1 MPRPPDET
9 SVLAILG
16 ITAPIFILVGIG
28 FLACR
33 SELISREQAAG
44 MGRFVITFALPALVI
59 KALIDQPLKQV
70 LNWNYLCAYGL
81 GSLASFAL
89 SYGISRRVRG
99 DSLSGS
105 ALAGLGS
112 SVSNSG
118 FVGYPIVV
126 MVVGSPAAWVESRA
140 AAVPREAVVEPW
152 LVAHCYAE
160 SARLHGVEDE
170 VVLVPPLETQHAAFA
185 KNFDFALQEGPDS
198 WNYYCRE
205 CAECGIESLEVRAA
219 GITTVA
225 LNILSV
231 A

>member
-1 MPRPPDET
+1 M
-9 SVLAILG
+9 LAILG

-59 KALIDQPLKQV
+59 KALIDQPLEQV

-89 SYGISRRVRG
+89 GYGISRRVRG

-126 MVVGSPAAWVESRA
+126 MVVGSPAA
-140 AAVPREAVVEPW
+140 
-152 LVAHCYAE
+152 
-160 SARLHGVEDE
+160 
-170 VVLVPPLETQHAAFA
+170 
-185 KNFDFALQEGPDS
+185 
-198 WNYYCRE
+198 
-205 CAECGIESLEVRAA
+205 
-219 GITTVA
+219 VA
-225 LNILSV
+225 LALGMMIENLLMIPLALTLTELGRQSDAGVWRALSGTLK
-231 A
+231 AWYATRC

>member
-1 MPRPPDET
+1 M
-9 SVLAILG
+9 LAILG

-59 KALIDQPLKQV
+59 KALIDQPLEQV

-112 SVSNSG
+112 SV
-118 FVGYPIVV
+118 PTA
-126 MVVGSPAAWVESRA
+126 GS
-140 AAVPREAVVEPW
+140 
-152 LVAHCYAE
+152 
-160 SARLHGVEDE
+160 SAIR
-170 VVLVPPLETQHAAFA
+170 
-185 KNFDFALQEGPDS
+185 S
-198 WNYYCRE
+198 W
-205 CAECGIESLEVRAA
+205 
-219 GITTVA
+219 
-225 LNILSV
+225 
-231 A
+231 